1 MKQRNVSSVLV
12 TRAAALHQAAL
23 DRREQLAA
31 ETYKIETVFELM
43 AAAAAAGYTI
53 VKIPS
58 PVPIELANTKAA
70 KALAAAF
77 AGTSVKLEWVPR
89 QPLDPAT
96 GERFSELVAKW

>member
-1 MKQRNVSSVLV
+1 MIARNVLA
-12 TRAAALHQAAL
+12 TRAEALNQVAQ

-31 ETYKIETVFELM
+31 EVYKIETVFELM
-43 AAAAAAGYTI
+43 AAAAAAGYKI

-70 KALAAAF
+70 KALLEAF

-89 QPLDPAT
+89 QPIDPTT